1 MAKVSANVIGVALDT
16 VHDDP
21 LFELGTIVPLSDG
34 GEAVYCKASGDVSQY
49 AVCGIN
55 EDFDVYMMTRAL
67 GVQSDRIGLPQIAI
81 ESSQYGWVHTRGSN
95 IKVRTKASAAAD
107 AQLWTTA
114 SAGVVD
120 DATSTGANKIDG
132 MVLVAAAGTAA
143 TGAAGIEVKAAW
155 PHIRE
160 T

>member
-1 MAKVSANVIGVALDT
+1 MALITSPLVGHRLTESET
-16 VHDDP
+16 VKRHQ
-21 LFELGTIVPLSDG
+21 LGTIVDLDDG
-34 GEAVYCKASGDVSQY
+34 GEAVYCVASGAVSQY
-49 AVCGIN
+49 ALCGIN
-55 EDFDVYMMTRAL
+55 EDFDVYMMTTTLAA
-67 GVQSDRIGLPQIAI
+67 QSDRLGFPQIAI
-81 ESSQYGWVHTRGSN
+81 ASGSYGWVYLRGSN

-120 DATSTGANKIDG
+120 DATAAGALKLDG

-143 TGAAGIEVKAAW
+143 NGAAGIEVKASW
-155 PHIRE
+155 PAIRE